1 MVTLTSSSRAATQ
14 TPPDPPS
21 TWHVELAGLIIK
33 RDHTKHQKC
42 ILLFLDETEYKI
54 QRSKGSLQKLSTTG
68 YEPAFHPCIFI
79 QADAPVASVFQLPCV
94 PHQLHQSALF
104 YILVQQGFQNFHL
117 SASFSEVGV
126 NYGSIPQSEPAL
138 CVISQIVRV

>member
-1 MVTLTSSSRAATQ
+1 MTLTSSSRAATQ

-68 YEPAFHPCIFI
+68 YEPAFHPCIFV
-79 QADAPVASVFQLPCV
+79 QPDAPVASVFQLPCV
-94 PHQLHQSALF
+94 PHQLHQAALF
-104 YILVQQGFQNFHL
+104 TFWCNRGSKTFTCLPLSRKWASIMGPFH
-117 SASFSEVGV
+117 SPSPPCAS
-126 NYGSIPQSEPAL
+126 
-138 CVISQIVRV
+138 